1 MNQTCVSV
9 IPFGKEIAAFFGDSS
24 DEGEKN
30 TKSDTEDN
38 HGGFKQSIKWR
49 TSSIYKLKNPKH
61 KMDGGMDS

>member
-38 HGGFKQSIKWR
+38 HGGFKQSIK
-49 TSSIYKLKNPKH
+49 
-61 KMDGGMDS
+61 